1 MKIKINNIQYHRN
14 GICGEPFYVINF
26 VDKEIGNMI
35 GVVFPIYDEKKDQYI
50 NDFNPKVAVF
60 KTKLLGQGNINFGEN
75 SFRGDHFSDEL
86 IKAIN
91 KNNKKTMESYTKSV
105 VKNSK
110 KIIKKLKQAS

>member
-1 MKIKINNIQYHRN
+1 MKLKINNIQYHRN

-26 VDKEIGNMI
+26 DDKEIGNMI
-35 GVVFPIYDEKKDQYI
+35 GVVFPKYDEKKDQYT

-91 KNNKKTMESYTKSV
+91 KNNKKTMENYTKSV

-110 KIIKKLKQAS
+110 KIIKKLKKAS